1 MEITRMDMPDTREE
15 FERRMN
21 IMHDR
26 VMNGKLLFHEG
37 LTDVIEGMCDLHAM
51 PNGRVDLLTVHEAAR
66 VQENRMVQF
75 GDKILDIVTEEH
87 QIE

>member
-1 MEITRMDMPDTREE
+1 MEITRMDTPDTREE

-51 PNGRVDLLTVHEAAR
+51 PNGRVDLLTVNEAAR
-66 VQENRMVQF
+66 LQANMMVQF
-75 GDKILDIVTEEH
+75 VDNILDIEEH
-87 QIE
+87 QKE